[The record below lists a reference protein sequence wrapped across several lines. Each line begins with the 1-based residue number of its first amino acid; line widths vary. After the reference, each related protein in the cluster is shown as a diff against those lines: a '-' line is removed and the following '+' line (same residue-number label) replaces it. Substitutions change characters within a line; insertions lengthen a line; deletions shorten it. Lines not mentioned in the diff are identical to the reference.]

1 MPEFKYEVDP
11 EFDYLIEEKG
21 NQALFFRRVS
31 WNGRDAKPEI
41 RKWYVDGTSETP
53 GKGFS
58 FMTEEGPNELIKT
71 MTELG
76 YGNTEEVLENAISEL
91 TGTKFTVEGFFVDNK
106 YTTKYDFATEI
117 NGDTTIYVNV
127 AEVATE
133 EPTEP
138 SEEIPADE
146 KDETPKTGAPVYVGA
161 AVVVAVLSL
170 ASIIV
175 LKKKN

>member
-76 YGNTEEVLENAISEL
+76 YGNTEEVLENISKRDDFPVAVKKVLGKGVEEL
-91 TGTKFTVEGFFVDNK
+91 TEE
-106 YTTKYDFATEI
+106 YDSIELE
-117 NGDTTIYVNV
+117 D
-127 AEVATE
+127 
-133 EPTEP
+133 
-138 SEEIPADE
+138 
-146 KDETPKTGAPVYVGA
+146 VYDPRALDLDILDGE
-161 AVVVAVLSL
+161 
-170 ASIIV
+170 
-175 LKKKN
+175 

>member
-76 YGNTEEVLENAISEL
+76 YGNTEEVLENISKRDDFPVAVKKVLGKGVEEL
-91 TGTKFTVEGFFVDNK
+91 TEEYDSVELEDV
-106 YTTKYDFATEI
+106 YDPRALDLDILDGE
-117 NGDTTIYVNV
+117 
-127 AEVATE
+127 
-133 EPTEP
+133 
-138 SEEIPADE
+138 
-146 KDETPKTGAPVYVGA
+146 
-161 AVVVAVLSL
+161 
-170 ASIIV
+170 
-175 LKKKN
+175 

>member
-76 YGNTEEVLENAISEL
+76 YGNTEEVLENISKRDDFPVAVKKVLGKGVEEL
-91 TGTKFTVEGFFVDNK
+91 
-106 YTTKYDFATEI
+106 
-117 NGDTTIYVNV
+117 
-127 AEVATE
+127 
-133 EPTEP
+133 
-138 SEEIPADE
+138 SEEYDSVE
-146 KDETPKTGAPVYVGA
+146 LEDVYDPRALDLDILDGE
-161 AVVVAVLSL
+161 
-170 ASIIV
+170 
-175 LKKKN
+175 

>member
-76 YGNTEEVLENAISEL
+76 YGNTEEVLENISKRDDFSVAVKKVLGKGVEEL
-91 TGTKFTVEGFFVDNK
+91 TEEYDSVELEDV
-106 YTTKYDFATEI
+106 YDPRALDLDILDGE
-117 NGDTTIYVNV
+117 
-127 AEVATE
+127 
-133 EPTEP
+133 
-138 SEEIPADE
+138 
-146 KDETPKTGAPVYVGA
+146 
-161 AVVVAVLSL
+161 
-170 ASIIV
+170 
-175 LKKKN
+175 

>member
-31 WNGRDAKPEI
+31 WNGRDSKPEI

-76 YGNTEEVLENAISEL
+76 YGNTEEVLENISKRDDFPVAVKKVLGKGVEEL
-91 TGTKFTVEGFFVDNK
+91 TEEYDSVELEDV
-106 YTTKYDFATEI
+106 YDPRALDLDILDGE
-117 NGDTTIYVNV
+117 
-127 AEVATE
+127 
-133 EPTEP
+133 
-138 SEEIPADE
+138 
-146 KDETPKTGAPVYVGA
+146 
-161 AVVVAVLSL
+161 
-170 ASIIV
+170 
-175 LKKKN
+175 

>member
-41 RKWYVDGTSETP
+41 RKWYVDGTNETP

-76 YGNTEEVLENAISEL
+76 YGNTEEVLENISKRDDFPVAVKKVLGKGVEEL
-91 TGTKFTVEGFFVDNK
+91 TEEYDSVELEDV
-106 YTTKYDFATEI
+106 YDPRALDLDILDGE
-117 NGDTTIYVNV
+117 
-127 AEVATE
+127 
-133 EPTEP
+133 
-138 SEEIPADE
+138 
-146 KDETPKTGAPVYVGA
+146 
-161 AVVVAVLSL
+161 
-170 ASIIV
+170 
-175 LKKKN
+175 

>member
-76 YGNTEEVLENAISEL
+76 YGNTEELLENISKRDDFPVAVKKVLGKGVEEL
-91 TGTKFTVEGFFVDNK
+91 TEE
-106 YTTKYDFATEI
+106 YDSIELE
-117 NGDTTIYVNV
+117 D
-127 AEVATE
+127 
-133 EPTEP
+133 
-138 SEEIPADE
+138 
-146 KDETPKTGAPVYVGA
+146 VYDPRALNLDILDGE
-161 AVVVAVLSL
+161 
-170 ASIIV
+170 
-175 LKKKN
+175 